1 MIEKS
6 RMTFGP
12 PSAYDP
18 AMSFAW
24 KPALIAGM
32 LVCGS
37 LMAIAQE
44 DMPKAPVNVA
54 SKGELDSAIETE
66 TISVPTPGELFV
78 ALEKQTLANWSSYYR
93 EPIPTAF
100 SNRAQIALA
109 LGTLLAD
116 GYVAVEA
123 MDPQQVKNVGS
134 DLMALA
140 KSLGV
145 GDDILARGN
154 SITNFAENNDWNT
167 LMEELEAT
175 QNEVRRLMVQMRDQD
190 LVVLVNLGG
199 WIRGAEVVSSAILD
213 DYRPESARIL
223 RQPELVQYL
232 RQQLD
237 ELAEPLKRDPL
248 VKQLRE
254 QLIEIETL
262 LQVPQQS
269 EISEATV
276 ETLRDLTGELTTAIS
291 SKN

>member
-1 MIEKS
+1 
-6 RMTFGP
+6 MTSGL
-12 PSAYDP
+12 PSAYDA
-18 AMSFAW
+18 AMSFPW
-24 KPALIAGM
+24 KPAILAGM
-32 LVCGS
+32 LAGGS
-37 LMAIAQE
+37 LMAVAQE

-54 SKGELDSAIETE
+54 SEAELESAVETE

-78 ALEKQTLANWSSYYR
+78 ALEKQTQANWSSYYR
-93 EPIPTAF
+93 EPIPTAYA
-100 SNRAQIALA
+100 NRAQIALA

-123 MDPQQVKNVGS
+123 MDSQQVKNVGS
-134 DLMALA
+134 DLIALA

-154 SITNFAENNDWNT
+154 SITNFAENNEWNT

-175 QNEVRRLMVQMRDQD
+175 QNEVRQLMVQMRDQD

-199 WIRGAEVVSSAILD
+199 WIRGSEVVSSAILD
-213 DYRPESARIL
+213 DYRPEAARIL
-223 RQPELVQYL
+223 RQPELVHYL

-237 ELAEPLKRDPL
+237 NLAEPQKRDPL
-248 VKQLRE
+248 VKKVRE

-276 ETLRDLTGELTTAIS
+276 ETLRDLTGELTSAIS
-291 SKN
+291 SKD